1 MIEIL
6 SDEDNVASEF
16 DSPFVNWPRPK
27 VLNRSFEF
35 AVNSLDLNGKRDLKS
50 CTILQKSSSLPSKFA
65 WNAHQVDAIIHFSS
79 HKLSGVELST
89 HRSKAKHTLQDCESL
104 FALILGKT

>member
-1 MIEIL
+1 MFETL
-6 SDEDNVASEF
+6 DNVDDKWFRATIS
-16 DSPFVNWPRPK
+16 
-27 VLNRSFEF
+27 
-35 AVNSLDLNGKRDLKS
+35 KRDLKS
-50 CTILQKSSSLPSKFA
+50 CTILQKSSSLPSKLA